1 MPSHETVS
9 TDGKVTV
16 TSVNSIKSGKVKV
29 PDGASVIVIRGDAA
43 GARGTYRNLRHIA
56 EPISALIETISSL
69 PNATEVLRVALETAL
84 QQTGDNSPK
93 MRAVD
98 LRQTRKLGAEDR
110 LRSELNELRKAHRD
124 LIKKY
129 ATPARQKAQLTGSS
143 RSTPS
148 VEVKPSVN
156 HSPDKFRKAVLDS
169 ADWLTSAKVSERAG
183 YTGKNVSAAPN
194 KWKKAGKA
202 FCIQVGGKDLYPSY
216 IFDVDSKPYP
226 VVKTILANLGPNKSP
241 WAIAAWF
248 ASKNGWLGGEAPMD
262 MLTKD
267 QSLVIEAAA
276 MEGNPSEHG

>member
-16 TSVNSIKSGKVKV
+16 TSVNSIKSGKVHV
-29 PDGASVIVIRGDAA
+29 PDGASVIVIRGDSA
-43 GARGTYRNLRHIA
+43 GEYGKYRNTRLIA
-56 EPISALIETISSL
+56 EPLSVLLETISSL

-84 QQTGDNSPK
+84 QQTGAVSPNL
-93 MRAVD
+93 RAVD
-98 LRQTRKLGAEDR
+98 LIQSRGRRAEER
-110 LRSELNELRKAHRD
+110 LLSGLQDYSKVRHD
-124 LIKKY
+124 FIKKY
-129 ATPARQKAQLTGSS
+129 VSSTGRIGQLTPASTSS
-143 RSTPS
+143 PS
-148 VEVKPSVN
+148 IEVKPSVN
-156 HSPDKFRKAVLDS
+156 HSPDKFREAVLDS

-183 YTGKNVSAAPN
+183 YTGTNASAAPN
-194 KWKKAGKA
+194 KWKKACKA
-202 FCIQVGGKDLYPSY
+202 FSIQVGGKDLYPSY
-216 IFDVDSKPYP
+216 IFDVDGKPYP

-267 QSLVIEAAA
+267 QSLVIKAAA